1 MGGGKAAEEGAGE
14 NGLVNG
20 EEGEVGR
27 RRGEIGGEGEKNGNL
42 TGGLE
47 VRGMDGRERE
57 ARESR
62 GEHGRREIM
71 VGADRQKEEETG
83 GLQIFT
89 VVVEEALKMVGCLP
103 GEALRGQDLLQ
114 GEIEGKGRGEEGR
127 KGGGGMIGEGEG
139 IMMTRMTICWRAATQ
154 SLPMMGMKKSGRKSS
169 RVGEPRGRR
178 KRRRGEDGD
187 LPPTWTGITDR
198 G

>member
-1 MGGGKAAEEGAGE
+1 
-14 NGLVNG
+14 
-20 EEGEVGR
+20 
-27 RRGEIGGEGEKNGNL
+27 
-42 TGGLE
+42 
-47 VRGMDGRERE
+47 
-57 ARESR
+57 
-62 GEHGRREIM
+62 M

-114 GEIEGKGRGEEGR
+114 GEVEGKGRGEEGR

-139 IMMTRMTICWRAATQ
+139 NMMTRMTICWRAATQ

-187 LPPTWTGITDR
+187 LPPTWAGITDR